1 MSYSGIEHKLNVF
14 ISSKCGGKYT
24 IARKAL
30 KKLLEATG
38 LVEAFVFET

>member
-1 MSYSGIEHKLNVF
+1 MNTLTIKHKNRVF

-30 KKLLEATG
+30 KELLLSTG
-38 LVEAFVFET
+38 LVDEP